1 MENPEGPGIWGRN
14 QREVQNTAQNSEP
27 TSDSAVRL
35 VAVHPNVRLWTD
47 RRAGSFGEVDGMNER
62 ERDCVILCENLA
74 CLDANT
80 RSQHAHMDSCVRT
93 TKNCSSLWMKNAL
106 DNTEK
111 SLNKLQNEARKGA
124 FLRCCI

>member
-1 MENPEGPGIWGRN
+1 MRDILTLTYEQVKPVENTEGPGIWGRN

-47 RRAGSFGEVDGMNER
+47 RRAGSFGEVDGMNEK
-62 ERDCVILCENLA
+62 ECEKLLFLCENLA

-80 RSQHAHMDSCVRT
+80 RTWIRASALQKTAAHC
-93 TKNCSSLWMKNAL
+93 
-106 DNTEK
+106 
-111 SLNKLQNEARKGA
+111 G
-124 FLRCCI
+124 